1 MKILFVFLLSFAAAS
16 AVAQNSWK
24 IFVDKK
30 VLLNTSTEDEK
41 KNVIK
46 ISSADLNKAKTFVVS
61 FKEISVQEGWER
73 TIIMYD
79 EKDNELRKQ
88 AGKRLA
94 VQTSEL
100 KALLDKLGTIKIY
113 TINSPTDPKMKARVR
128 IRRIHLCT
136 VILQ

>member
-1 MKILFVFLLSFAAAS
+1 M
-16 AVAQNSWK
+16 AQNSWEVFLDEK
-24 IFVDKK
+24 I
-30 VLLNTSTEDEK
+30 LLNTSKEDEK

-46 ISSADLNKAKTFVVS
+46 ISSADLNKAKTFIVS
-61 FKEISVQEGWER
+61 LKETSAQKGWER

-79 EKDNELRKQ
+79 EKDNELKKQ

-94 VQTSEL
+94 VQTFEL

-136 VILQ
+136 LILQ